1 MVKKAFSYQFIVESI
16 NSITIM
22 PREVESKTILNKTKR
37 RDSWFLDEYTIN
49 PYSACSFNCLY
60 CYIRGSKYGEHM
72 EKSLSVKT
80 NAVELLRKQLRPK
93 AKKGQYGFI
102 VLSSATDPY
111 LKAEKEYQL
120 TRQLLEVILEYRF
133 PVHIITKSDLVTRDL
148 DLLQK
153 INKEAILPDDFKG
166 KLSAGTIV
174 SFSFSTLLDKVA
186 KIFEP
191 GATPPSKRLKTLEE
205 VKKSGLKT
213 GVSLMPLLPYISDTT
228 EQLELAFSTFKKIG
242 VDYVMPATITLFGED
257 KADSKQLV
265 FKAIEKHY
273 PHLAE
278 KYHKFFDHSDEMP
291 AYYRNAFY
299 QKMKELSAEYGI
311 PDRIIQ

>member
-1 MVKKAFSYQFIVESI
+1 
-16 NSITIM
+16 M
-22 PREVESKTILNKTKR
+22 PREIESKTILNKTKR

-72 EKSLSVKT
+72 EKALSVKI

-111 LKAEKEYQL
+111 LKVEKEYQL
-120 TRQLLEVILEYRF
+120 TRQLLKVILEYRF
-133 PVHIITKSDLVTRDL
+133 PVHIITKSDLVTRDI
-148 DLLQK
+148 DLLQE
-153 INKEAILPDDFKG
+153 INREAILPEDLKE
-166 KLSAGTIV
+166 KLPGGTII
-174 SFSFSTLLDKVA
+174 SFSFSTLLDEVA

-191 GATPPSKRLKTLEE
+191 GATPPSKRLEALEKI
-205 VKKSGLKT
+205 KKSGLKT

-228 EQLELAFSTFKKIG
+228 EQLHLAFSTFKEIG
-242 VDYVMPATITLFGED
+242 VDYLMPATITLFGEN

-273 PHLAE
+273 PELGT
-278 KYHKFFDHSDEMP
+278 KYHKFFDYSNQMP

-299 QKMKELSAEYGI
+299 KKMKELSKEYEL
-311 PDRIIQ
+311 PNRIIEL